1 MCPMNAAESN
11 GVSPVSSARSKS
23 LTGIK
28 SSITPIA
35 SLFDANIKAV
45 HPSLVEAASG
55 SEWGS
60 NNSTHAGFPFCAA
73 NIKAS
78 HPAPSFAFASDQG
91 SSSFTH
97 STELWEAANIR
108 GVRPVRVVVLAPSCP
123 SGVRSAHAKASGSA
137 RVAAARTLSAGV
149 CWCSMESRESGM
161 RNGEDTKIDD
171 AAPEIQKEK
180 EAKDMK
186 NRRKSAKKIAE
197 IAQPGD
203 RVSLREM
210 ISGFGVAKGSVHFSR
225 THHFLMPALNIRF
238 PRVVCAPFSQI
249 QRLAHS
255 AHAHHD
261 DRAHCDHDAAN
272 RSGMR
277 DLPVLEACEADMRP
291 KSRGPKS
298 ICVQVLNFRVQ
309 SATHEHAKRRRAAN
323 NHSLHLRRFNPASL
337 SDPPSHAFAPFL
349 PG

>member
-1 MCPMNAAESN
+1 
-11 GVSPVSSARSKS
+11 
-23 LTGIK
+23 
-28 SSITPIA
+28 
-35 SLFDANIKAV
+35 
-45 HPSLVEAASG
+45 
-55 SEWGS
+55 
-60 NNSTHAGFPFCAA
+60 
-73 NIKAS
+73 
-78 HPAPSFAFASDQG
+78 
-91 SSSFTH
+91 
-97 STELWEAANIR
+97 
-108 GVRPVRVVVLAPSCP
+108 
-123 SGVRSAHAKASGSA
+123 
-137 RVAAARTLSAGV
+137 
-149 CWCSMESRESGM
+149 
-161 RNGEDTKIDD
+161 
-171 AAPEIQKEK
+171 
-180 EAKDMK
+180 MK

-261 DRAHCDHDAAN
+261 DRAHSAHDAAN

-291 KSRGPKS
+291 KSRGPKP

-323 NHSLHLRRFNPASL
+323 NPSLHLRRFNPASL
-337 SDPPSHAFAPFL
+337 SNSPFHAFAPFL
-349 PG
+349 PDFRAPGLIWPLLYYLLPPPSTARGLSAVHRGSGANPTPKEPACALPPNGRALDCRGDRNRLK